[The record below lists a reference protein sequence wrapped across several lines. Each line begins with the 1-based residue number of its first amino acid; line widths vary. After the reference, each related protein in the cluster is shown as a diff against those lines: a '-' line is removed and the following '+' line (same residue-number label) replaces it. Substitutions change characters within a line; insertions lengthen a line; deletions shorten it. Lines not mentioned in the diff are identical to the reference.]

1 MATVAVIGLG
11 LMGSSFALALKETG
25 NHVVVGSDR
34 DPRVVQ
40 KALDRGIVSSAASD
54 MSIVEIADVV
64 VLALPIRAMRET
76 LNGLRGRIAGKAVT
90 DMASTKARVMQWA
103 KAAEVTMVGG
113 HPMCGKESSGIDA
126 ADATLFEGA
135 AWVLTADYGAVTKLV
150 ESVGA
155 HPVFMNAE
163 THDRLVAGVSH
174 AAFLLSIG
182 YVLALSHQ
190 GDWLEA
196 SKVASSGFRD
206 MSRLA
211 AGDISKSD
219 KNQIEIAAER
229 FELDARSAD
238 TTAATLRLALEAL
251 LGSTHPTGDWV
262 AVDTLD
268 SLIST
273 APAEDNI
280 SAEPRP
286 DLLAAEAGLKKTEAD
301 MRLQK
306 ALRIPDPTVQVLY
319 EHEPPDQPNTLGLG
333 LSFPLP
339 LWNRN
344 RGGIRSAEAARDQ
357 ALLAIGKVRTQIGSE
372 IESARLRYRDAA
384 DRWRRYRDEIQPR
397 SEEVREAVSFA
408 YAKGGAAL
416 LDLLTAER
424 NANDVRL
431 ATSQA
436 AADSALAGATLQAA
450 LNLPGAGADRK

>member
-1 MATVAVIGLG
+1 MKSEDHDPRWLCDREKTRSRSG
-11 LMGSSFALALKETG
+11 LALVLWIVGWARAVTAAVGGAAPLSSVEVPKQLTLFEARRLAFAHNWDLLAAKSDIDVATAQTIIAREFPNLAVAYSTAKIPADNHSSSTEGG
-25 NHVVVGSDR
+25 NGLWQRNYDTIIAINQLFEIGGKRSSRRASADAGFEGARARLLEAKRQLDLAVTR
-34 DPRVVQ
+34 AYIA
-40 KALDRGIVSSAASD
+40 ALQAASD
-54 MSIVEIADVV
+54 VKI
-64 VLALPIRAMRET
+64 
-76 LNGLRGRIAGKAVT
+76 LRQSSESLRSEARIA
-90 DMASTKARVMQWA
+90 
-103 KAAEVTMVGG
+103 E
-113 HPMCGKESSGIDA
+113 
-126 ADATLFEGA
+126 
-135 AWVLTADYGAVTKLV
+135 
-150 ESVGA
+150 
-155 HPVFMNAE
+155 
-163 THDRLVAGVSH
+163 
-174 AAFLLSIG
+174 
-182 YVLALSHQ
+182 
-190 GDWLEA
+190 
-196 SKVASSGFRD
+196 
-206 MSRLA
+206 SRLA

-238 TTAATLRLALEAL
+238 TTAATLRPALEAL

-268 SLIST
+268 SLISA

-306 ALRIPDPTVQVLY
+306 ALRIPDPTVQLLY

-357 ALLAIGKVRTQIGSE
+357 ALLAIGKVRTQIASE

>member
-1 MATVAVIGLG
+1 MKSEDHDPRWLCDREKTRSRSG
-11 LMGSSFALALKETG
+11 LALVLWIVGWARAVTAAVGGAAPLSSVEVPKQLTLFEARRLAFAHNWDLLAAKSDIDVATAQTIIAREFPNLAVAYSTAKIPADNHSSSTEGG
-25 NHVVVGSDR
+25 NGLWQRNYDTIIAINQLFEIGGKRSSRRASADAGFEGARARLLEAKRQLDLAVTR
-34 DPRVVQ
+34 AYIA
-40 KALDRGIVSSAASD
+40 ALQAASD
-54 MSIVEIADVV
+54 VQI
-64 VLALPIRAMRET
+64 
-76 LNGLRGRIAGKAVT
+76 LRQSSESLRSEARIA
-90 DMASTKARVMQWA
+90 
-103 KAAEVTMVGG
+103 E
-113 HPMCGKESSGIDA
+113 
-126 ADATLFEGA
+126 
-135 AWVLTADYGAVTKLV
+135 
-150 ESVGA
+150 
-155 HPVFMNAE
+155 
-163 THDRLVAGVSH
+163 
-174 AAFLLSIG
+174 
-182 YVLALSHQ
+182 
-190 GDWLEA
+190 
-196 SKVASSGFRD
+196 
-206 MSRLA
+206 SRLA

-238 TTAATLRLALEAL
+238 TTATTLRLALEAL

-306 ALRIPDPTVQVLY
+306 ALRIPDPTVQLLY

-357 ALLAIGKVRTQIGSE
+357 ALLAIGKVRTQIASE